1 MTRGELSLSKLLF
14 AIAGNP
20 REVIFGLGMLLLS
33 YGLWLVS
40 VPAALITP
48 GLILIWLAIP
58 RTK

>member
-1 MTRGELSLSKLLF
+1 MTREAWNLSKFL
-14 AIAGNP
+14 AAVVSNP

>member
-1 MTRGELSLSKLLF
+1 MTREAWNLSKFLF
-14 AIAGNP
+14 AIVGNP
-20 REVIFGLGMLLLS
+20 REVVFGVGMLLLS